1 MMGDITHWLQI
12 AAHIGTIIAA
22 VAVLA
27 TTRFVRQQVAL
38 QTRDVDN
45 EERRDMR
52 ESLTVVHETLQDPG
66 FREARQAFFAGPHQE
81 GFDTLRDEDQRNAR
95 RILSVY
101 ELLARML
108 SHGAVNEAMVRDYWQ
123 TSLLRDW
130 ERLENYVS
138 GERLRTRNHKLFSRV
153 EDMVGR
159 WQSK

>member
-1 MMGDITHWLQI
+1 MKSELIEWLSI

-22 VAVLA
+22 LAVLA

-38 QTRDVDN
+38 QARDVDN

-52 ESLTVVHETLQDPG
+52 ESLTVVHDTLQDPG
-66 FREARQAFFAGPHQE
+66 FREARQAFFSGAHQQA
-81 GFDTLRDEDQRNAR
+81 FDSLSEEDSRNAR

-108 SHGAVNEAMVRDYWQ
+108 KHGAVDEAMVRDYWQ
-123 TSLLRDW
+123 ASLARDW
-130 ERLENYVS
+130 ERLENFVS
-138 GERLRTRNHKLFSRV
+138 GERMRTRNHRQFGRV
-153 EDMVGR
+153 EDMVNK